1 MRLRFA
7 MFILPFLLG
16 VACTKNK
23 DTAASDKQPVA
34 LSPEQQTDELIAKG
48 KSVYSNHCTACHA
61 PQPDVAGA
69 VGPAIAGSSKELV
82 EARILNAAYPE
93 GYTPKRA
100 TKAMPA
106 MPYLKRDLDAITAY
120 LQSIRPK

>member
-1 MRLRFA
+1 MLLKFA
-7 MFILPFLLG
+7 IFILPLIFG
-16 VACTKNK
+16 AACTKNK
-23 DTAASDKQPVA
+23 ETAASDKQPVA
-34 LSPEQQTDELIAKG
+34 LSQDELIAKG
-48 KSVYSNHCTACHA
+48 KSVYTNHCTACHA

-106 MPYLKRDLDAITAY
+106 MPYLKRDLEAITAY
-120 LQSIRPK
+120 LQSVQSK

>member
-1 MRLRFA
+1 MRLKFA
-7 MFILPFLLG
+7 VFILPLVLG
-16 VACTKNK
+16 TACTKNK
-23 DTAASDKQPVA
+23 ETAAADKQPVA
-34 LSPEQQTDELIAKG
+34 LSQEELIAKG
-48 KSVYSNHCTACHA
+48 KSVYTNHCTACHA

-106 MPYLKRDLDAITAY
+106 MPYLKRDLEAITAY
-120 LQSIRPK
+120 LQSITPK